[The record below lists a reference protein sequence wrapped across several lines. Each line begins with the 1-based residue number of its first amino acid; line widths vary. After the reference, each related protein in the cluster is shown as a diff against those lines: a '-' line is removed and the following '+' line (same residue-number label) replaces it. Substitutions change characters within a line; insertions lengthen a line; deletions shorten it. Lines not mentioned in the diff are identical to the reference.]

1 VRHAAAALLA
11 LRLRL
16 HLRPLRLAGLIG
28 VRDDR
33 ARSLHATRS
42 HCCRARN

>member
-28 VRDDR
+28 VRGDR
-33 ARSLHATRS
+33 ATLHAKRS
-42 HCCRARN
+42 HCCRARK

>member
-1 VRHAAAALLA
+1 VRDATAALLA

-28 VRDDR
+28 IRGDR
-33 ARSLHATRS
+33 APLLHAKRLL
-42 HCCRARN
+42 HEKDV